1 MRAALKIH
9 RLRVS
14 HVSRIGVTNM
24 KAISSSIVVLAGSI
38 LLAGGA
44 AISHSDTQIFI
55 CGVGVVIGL
64 AGMIAW
70 VFNLGVKAD

>member
-1 MRAALKIH
+1 
-9 RLRVS
+9 
-14 HVSRIGVTNM
+14 M